1 MRILLAR
8 TVTLCCLI
16 FGLLLSACDSSE
28 QDDAVPSATEQVR
41 QLHETGH
48 TLSDEA
54 HAMLLEFLAYLPA
67 EVVTCA
73 EADVSDDGRGD
84 LIVVYGLRSAP
95 DNMFMCVVFG
105 QDKAA
110 KTGIRLSNVM
120 PAPIE
125 NQRITFRNIDK
136 KSPLEF
142 IVMGSK
148 GIYSGF
154 AIYRVTD
161 GVVEDLFDDGMEG
174 CC

>member
-1 MRILLAR
+1 MLKRYAHIIVLFTA
-8 TVTLCCLI
+8 LCACVAACDFTGQADKEVPAPEAQLSQLRSTGHSLSDRGE
-16 FGLLLSACDSSE
+16 GLLMDF
-28 QDDAVPSATEQVR
+28 
-41 QLHETGH
+41 LH
-48 TLSDEA
+48 
-54 HAMLLEFLAYLPA
+54 YLPA
-67 EVVTCA
+67 HVVTCA
-73 EADVSDDGRGD
+73 EADVTDDGVSE

-95 DNMFMCVVFG
+95 DKMFMCLVFEG
-105 QDKAA
+105 GEAMS
-110 KTGIRLSNVM
+110 LSNVM

-125 NQRITFRNIDK
+125 NQRISFRNIDQK
-136 KSPLEF
+136 PPLEF